1 MRRATS
7 GRFMR
12 RLCLRIHKPGVHS
25 LNEACGF
32 GLNLSRGRTEILP
45 ESRVSSP
52 CRVRYSRPGG
62 KHSYTLI
69 SHRTEGS
76 GRDSSIACDPV
87 RRMELGEPCGR
98 GPRRGLRLG
107 ASGFRELPLS
117 FSFFCLFLSPKA
129 FVTDASL
136 RSQARKNCL
145 RRDQCE
151 KLSIC
156 KLLFFRMLH
165 PQRFGAWSAI

>member
-45 ESRVSSP
+45 ESRASSP
-52 CRVRYSRPGG
+52 CRVRYSRPSG

-69 SHRTEGS
+69 STELKVAEGLVNRLRPGSPNGARRT
-76 GRDSSIACDPV
+76 V
-87 RRMELGEPCGR
+87 RARPASRAKTWGLGISR
-98 GPRRGLRLG
+98 TS
-107 ASGFRELPLS
+107 AIVQ
-117 FSFFCLFLSPKA
+117 FFCLFLSPKA

-136 RSQARKNCL
+136 RS
-145 RRDQCE
+145 
-151 KLSIC
+151 
-156 KLLFFRMLH
+156 
-165 PQRFGAWSAI
+165 

>member
-25 LNEACGF
+25 LNEACRF

-45 ESRVSSP
+45 ESTASSP
-52 CRVRYSRPGG
+52 CRVRYSRPSG

-76 GRDSSIACDPV
+76 GRTRQSPATRFAEWSSENRA
-87 RRMELGEPCGR
+87 
-98 GPRRGLRLG
+98 G
-107 ASGFRELPLS
+107 A
-117 FSFFCLFLSPKA
+117 
-129 FVTDASL
+129 ASV
-136 RSQARKNCL
+136 
-145 RRDQCE
+145 E
-151 KLSIC
+151 
-156 KLLFFRMLH
+156 
-165 PQRFGAWSAI
+165 G